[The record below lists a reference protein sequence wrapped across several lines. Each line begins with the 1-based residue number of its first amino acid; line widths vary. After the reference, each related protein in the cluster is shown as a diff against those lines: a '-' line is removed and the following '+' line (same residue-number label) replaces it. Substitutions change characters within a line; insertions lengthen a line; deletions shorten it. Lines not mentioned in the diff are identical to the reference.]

1 MTLQKDGG
9 VDNLHSLAL
18 LVVTTDQKVLMCT
31 PYMRSMIPQ
40 LSHQFSSADNN
51 KVGAITRKNNRHRKT
66 PKYDNRES
74 QSFALSG
81 CCPFWWCVK
90 FGRRFGDNQPTRR
103 LRP

>member
-31 PYMRSMIPQ
+31 PYMRSIIPQ

-51 KVGAITRKNNRHRKT
+51 KVVAITRKNKRHRK
-66 PKYDNRES
+66 PKIR
-74 QSFALSG
+74 
-81 CCPFWWCVK
+81 
-90 FGRRFGDNQPTRR
+90 
-103 LRP
+103 